1 MIEKRV
7 IHKDLA
13 AGRWFTFSLLM
24 QLANIGT
31 DVERAIRNKRHGRDI
46 DFMHAMERA
55 LELFDL
61 TIADPKNKK
70 RLKELVR
77 ARNMFADHYLGIN
90 EFAFTDEYWQQYFYD
105 FSYAAAIQR
114 GR

>member
-1 MIEKRV
+1 MLVQKLNAQYV
-7 IHKDLA
+7 
-13 AGRWFTFSLLM
+13 
-24 QLANIGT
+24 
-31 DVERAIRNKRHGRDI
+31 NKRQGCEI

-70 RLKELVR
+70 RLKELLR

-90 EFAFTDEYWQQYFYD
+90 EFAFTDEYWEYNFYD
-105 FSYAAAIQR
+105 FFYAAAIQR